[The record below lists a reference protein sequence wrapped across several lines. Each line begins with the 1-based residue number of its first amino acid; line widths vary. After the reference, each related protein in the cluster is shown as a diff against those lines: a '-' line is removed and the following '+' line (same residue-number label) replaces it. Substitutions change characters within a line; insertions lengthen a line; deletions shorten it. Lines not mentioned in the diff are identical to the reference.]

1 MPLRTLSPRMLRRVM
16 NVWPPFRF
24 AGITVLHISDD
35 FRRARVRLR
44 LRRYNRNLFGTH
56 FGGSLYAMNDPFWAL
71 LVLHRLG
78 GDYIV
83 WDKAAEIEYVS
94 PGRGDVFAEFHL
106 TDERLAEIRD
116 EAADGRKTLPWFEN
130 TVTAADGT
138 LVARV
143 RKQLYVRRK
152 RGAPATSPDERPSPS
167 SVREPTPAARSAE
180 DAGDAGPH

>member
-1 MPLRTLSPRMLRRVM
+1 MPLPTLSPRTLRRAM
-16 NVWPPFRF
+16 NLWPPFRF
-24 AGITVLHISDD
+24 AGISVLEISDD
-35 FRRARVRLR
+35 WSRARVRMR

-78 GDYIV
+78 RDHVV

-106 TDERLAEIRD
+106 TEERLAEIR
-116 EAADGRKTLPWFEN
+116 EAAAAGDKVLPWFEN

-138 LVARV
+138 VVARV

-152 RGAPATSPDERPSPS
+152 RGAAAPAPDRQPAPSPAD
-167 SVREPTPAARSAE
+167 RPAERS
-180 DAGDAGPH
+180 PHGAW